1 MLTRLV
7 DLGIPL
13 GSLRLLEGRQ
23 TIPVMLFRLDGHDPD
38 RAAMTRV
45 AVATSRT

>member
-23 TIPVMLFRLDGHDPD
+23 TIPV
-38 RAAMTRV
+38 TRV
-45 AVATSRT
+45 APDGGKPTTVQGLR